1 MKFRIGWLVV
11 IGLFIAVGIYVYNFF
26 YGGEKVYSYFDSDF
40 TLKVGDYAKVN
51 DEVYVKLE
59 KITDNRCKE
68 EKCEREGQ
76 QVAQVM
82 VINDH
87 RIRRLELGTL
97 AEYKQKI
104 EKTDYTII
112 LKEINEQNE
121 ATFMLTTN
129 EDINY

>member
-11 IGLFIAVGIYVYNFF
+11 LGLFIAVGIYVYNFF
-26 YGGEKVYSYFDSDF
+26 YGGEKVYSYFDHDF

-68 EKCEREGQ
+68 ETCEREGQ

-112 LKEINEQNE
+112 LKEINEKNE

>member
-1 MKFRIGWLVV
+1 
-11 IGLFIAVGIYVYNFF
+11 
-26 YGGEKVYSYFDSDF
+26 
-40 TLKVGDYAKVN
+40 
-51 DEVYVKLE
+51 
-59 KITDNRCKE
+59 
-68 EKCEREGQ
+68 
-76 QVAQVM
+76 M

-112 LKEINEQNE
+112 LKEINEKNE
-121 ATFMLTTN
+121 VTFMLTTN

>member
-1 MKFRIGWLVV
+1 MFTI
-11 IGLFIAVGIYVYNFF
+11 FSMA
-26 YGGEKVYSYFDSDF
+26 EKKYSYFDRDF

-68 EKCEREGQ
+68 ETCEREGQ

>member
-11 IGLFIAVGIYVYNFF
+11 LGLFMAVGIYVYNFF
-26 YGGEKVYSYFDSDF
+26 YGGEKVYSYFDRDF

-68 EKCEREGQ
+68 ETCEREGQ

-112 LKEINEQNE
+112 LKEINGKNE

>member
-11 IGLFIAVGIYVYNFF
+11 LGLFIAVGIYVYNFF
-26 YGGEKVYSYFDSDF
+26 YGGEKVYSYFDRDL

-68 EKCEREGQ
+68 ETCEREGQ

-104 EKTDYTII
+104 EKRESTII

-121 ATFMLTTN
+121 AT
-129 EDINY
+129 

>member
-11 IGLFIAVGIYVYNFF
+11 LVLFIGIGVYVYNFF
-26 YGGEKVYSYFDSDF
+26 YGGDKLYSYFDRDF

-51 DEVYVKLE
+51 DEVYVKLKE
-59 KITDNRCKE
+59 IVDTRCKE

-76 QVAQVM
+76 QIAKVM

-87 RIRRLELGTL
+87 RIRMMELGTL
-97 AEYKQKI
+97 AEYKQKV

-112 LKEINEQNE
+112 LKEINENNE

>member
-11 IGLFIAVGIYVYNFF
+11 LGLFIAVGIYVYNFF
-26 YGGEKVYSYFDSDF
+26 YGGEKVYSFFDREF
-40 TLKVGDYAKVN
+40 TLIVGDYAKVN

-68 EKCEREGQ
+68 ETCEREGQ

>member
-11 IGLFIAVGIYVYNFF
+11 LVLFIGVGLYVYNFF
-26 YGGEKVYSYFDSDF
+26 YGGDKLYSYFDRDF

-51 DEVYVKLE
+51 DEVYVKLKE
-59 KITDNRCKE
+59 IVDTRCKE

-76 QVAQVM
+76 QIAKVM

-87 RIRRLELGTL
+87 RIRMIELGTL
-97 AEYKQKI
+97 AESKQKV

-112 LKEINEQNE
+112 LKNINKNNE